1 MFKPYNKAEITFD
14 LITEIGQAGRNSKTF
29 VSKDHQLDA
38 EIVIKQIP
46 KARLASTVNFFDESK
61 ALYASAHPNV
71 VQIHYACHD
80 TDNVYLA
87 MPYYR
92 KGSVT
97 GLITGKHMTVREIVT
112 GGCQV
117 LSGLHNIHSKG
128 LIHFDVKPDNILLS
142 DRQEALLS
150 DFGLAK
156 QMNLS
161 GVAVQDRLYFKMV
174 APEATFGDA
183 FDRTFDI
190 YQFGLSLYRMCN
202 GNAAFYAQHAT
213 YGAGAAFDRDK
224 FKFDVRNGRFPDR
237 KAFAP
242 HIPSRLRS
250 IIKKCMATDVTGRY
264 QAAIDVANALA
275 LVEGPTLD
283 WRLSE
288 TPDKR
293 VWTKNENGTCYAF
306 TVYNGG
312 ACECLKTVG
321 TGPPRKVSAGCKS
334 LISDAD
340 ISNFLAST

>member
-14 LITEIGQAGRNSKTF
+14 LITEIGQAGRNSRTF
-29 VSKDHQLDA
+29 VSMDHQLDA
-38 EIVIKQIP
+38 EIVVKQIP
-46 KARLASTVNFFDESK
+46 KAKIASTANFFDESK

-71 VQIHYACHD
+71 VQIHYACED
-80 TDNVYLA
+80 TDSVYLA

-97 GLITGKHMTVREIVT
+97 GLITGKNMTVREIVT
-112 GGCQV
+112 VGCQI

-161 GVAVQDRLYFKMV
+161 GVAFQDRLYFKMV
-174 APEATFGDA
+174 APEAIVSDK
-183 FDRTFDI
+183 FDRTCDI
-190 YQFGLSLYRMCN
+190 YQFGLTLYRMCN
-202 GNAAFYAQHAT
+202 GDAAFYAQHAA
-213 YGAGAAFDRDK
+213 YGAGTAFDRDK

-242 HIPSRLRS
+242 HIPNRLRS
-250 IIKKCMATDVTGRY
+250 IIKKCMEPAIADRY
-264 QAAIDVANALA
+264 QSAIDVANALA
-275 LVEGPTLD
+275 LLDGATLD
-283 WRLSE
+283 WRLAK

-293 VWTKNENGTCYAF
+293 VWIKNESGTNYEF
-306 TVYNGG
+306 TVYTGG
-312 ACECLKTVG
+312 QCECLKTVG
-321 TGPPRKVSAGCKS
+321 AGQPRKVGDGCKAS
-334 LISDAD
+334 ISETD
-340 ISNFLAST
+340 IYKFLGSN